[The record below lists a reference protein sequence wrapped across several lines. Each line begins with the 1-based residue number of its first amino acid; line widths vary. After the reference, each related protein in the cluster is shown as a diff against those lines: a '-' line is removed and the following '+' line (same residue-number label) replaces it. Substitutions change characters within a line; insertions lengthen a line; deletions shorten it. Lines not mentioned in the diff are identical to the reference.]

1 MSAGSS
7 REHTRKGISSTA
19 VSQSAEGMEKTF
31 NRPAMGE
38 FNIKRETII
47 AHRLLDLV
55 ANVMQEAKRQQALD
69 ERFADTSRDRAV

>member
-1 MSAGSS
+1 
-7 REHTRKGISSTA
+7 
-19 VSQSAEGMEKTF
+19 MEKTF

-47 AHRLLDLV
+47 AHRLLDRV